1 VVAPFSKGV
10 IAMGQRDFHPMS
22 ANFLLSKYLKSHWT
36 NYEQGKR
43 NVGQVADIADW
54 RIARTIFV
62 ADDEAT
68 ARRYAIE
75 SPDSPYR
82 YYWNLLL
89 KKMMLSKRH
98 AIFKESE
105 AQDDSAL
112 TIEYMLDKLV
122 LWGTPERV
130 ADRILAL
137 REEAG
142 PFGEIV
148 YANMDWVDERLAR
161 RSIEL
166 MATEVMPRVN
176 AAITGSAI
184 TAKAA

>member
-1 VVAPFSKGV
+1 
-10 IAMGQRDFHPMS
+10 MS

-36 NYEQGKR
+36 NYALGKS
-43 NVGQVADIADW
+43 NVGQVADIGDW

-98 AIFKESE
+98 AIFKENE
-105 AQDDSAL
+105 AQSDAEL

-130 ADRILAL
+130 AERILEL

-148 YANMDWVDERLAR
+148 YANMDWVDEKLAR

-176 AAITGSAI
+176 AAITGS
-184 TAKAA
+184 TVLAKAAA